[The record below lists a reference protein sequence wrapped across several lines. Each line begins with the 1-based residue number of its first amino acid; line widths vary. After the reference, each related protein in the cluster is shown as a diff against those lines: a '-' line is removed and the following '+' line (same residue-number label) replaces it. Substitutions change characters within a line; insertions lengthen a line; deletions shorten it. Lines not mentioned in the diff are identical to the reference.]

1 MYLPAANNV
10 GISTNST
17 SRLQINAAGNIGF
30 TGGLDSAVSLRIGNN
45 ITGGTTSYGVLMPVS
60 IQSDVTGTAR
70 AFNTYLGTQAATFT
84 LTGLYH
90 FYADQGAIGAN
101 SVVTNQYGFSVSNN
115 LTGATN
121 NYGFHGS
128 IAAGAN
134 RYNLYMAGTAA
145 NYFAGQTTVGSTSLT
160 LGSSSTSHQF
170 GVVSTATTNVAM
182 VIRGAASQTG
192 DLLQVQDSAG
202 TVVASIIS
210 GGTARLTAF
219 RAGPLGSHV
228 DGTHTASIV
237 PQNVNTLALLVRGLT
252 SQVANIQEWHNSGGT
267 PVATMSAG
275 GAFTATTK
283 SFDIPHPTKENMRLR
298 YGSLEGP
305 ENGVY
310 VRGNTKNKVIEL
322 PDYWTGLVDES
333 TITVTLTSIG
343 KFQKVYLE
351 KIEDNK
357 VYIGGRVKEISYVIF
372 GERKD
377 TDKITV
383 EY

>member
-1 MYLPAANNV
+1 MVIDSSGNV
-10 GISTNST
+10 GIGTAPSAGYSIQSSKNLTGSTT
-17 SRLQINAAGNIGF
+17 AIGF
-30 TGGLDSAVSLRIGNN
+30 HNS
-45 ITGGTTSYGVLMPVS
+45 GT
-60 IQSDVTGTAR
+60 IQSDVTTA
-70 AFNTYLGTQAATFT
+70 ANIYYTTPATAATSFT
-84 LTGLYH
+84 LANLRHYM
-90 FYADQGAIGAN
+90 AVQGTFGAG
-101 SVVTNQYGFSVSNN
+101 SSVTNQYGFAAYSN

-121 NYGFHGS
+121 NYAFYS
-128 IAAGAN
+128 EIPSASN
-134 RYNLYMAGTAA
+134 RWNFYAVGTAA
-145 NYFAGQTTVGSTSLT
+145 NYFAGQTTIGSTSLT
-160 LGSSSTSHQF
+160 LGNNGTANSSTHQF
-170 GVVSTATTNVAM
+170 GVVSSAAGNVVA
-182 VIRGAASQTG
+182 VVRGAASQTAN
-192 DLLQVQDSAG
+192 LQEWQNSAGTNVARILSDGQAAFGTIYVPVVSNTSTGSNSAITMSATGTQITTAVATNIALTIQNTNASPTGNLTEWKNTGG
-202 TVVASIIS
+202 TVVA
-210 GGTARLTAF
+210 
-219 RAGPLGSHV
+219 
-228 DGTHTASIV
+228 
-237 PQNVNTLALLVRGLT
+237 
-252 SQVANIQEWHNSGGT
+252 
-267 PVATMSAG
+267 TMSPI
-275 GAFTATTK
+275 GAFTAITK

-377 TDKITV
+377 TDKLTV